1 MSELNIATS
10 TEPGFANAG
19 TFELLQR
26 AAKLLSSSTL
36 VPPQYR
42 SRIEKKEYGK
52 VVGYED
58 NPNAVANCVIALNI
72 ARRMRA
78 DELMVMQNLYIV
90 EGRPSWS
97 SQWVIAA
104 VNTCGK
110 FSPLRFEIKDL
121 GMQEVEYTTVSWENN
136 KKINTPVKTK
146 VQNLQCIAWATEKE
160 TGERVES
167 PPVDMRMAVLEGWYQ
182 KNGSKWQTMPQ
193 VMLRYRAASFFGRLY
208 APELLMGLPTSEE
221 VHDEPEERKVSGR
234 EVPDTGETAPQNG
247 HKGLQAMLTGASK
260 PAVNESLSAEE
271 EVQNRMQE
279 GGWGEGDILDAVFQ
293 IGIKKKGDDDTL
305 RVLDWANINARWVE
319 VEAAMR
325 APWTEGG
332 AAS

>member
-90 EGRPSWS
+90 EGRPS
-97 SQWVIAA
+97 
-104 VNTCGK
+104 
-110 FSPLRFEIKDL
+110 
-121 GMQEVEYTTVSWENN
+121 
-136 KKINTPVKTK
+136 
-146 VQNLQCIAWATEKE
+146 
-160 TGERVES
+160 
-167 PPVDMRMAVLEGWYQ
+167 
-182 KNGSKWQTMPQ
+182 
-193 VMLRYRAASFFGRLY
+193 
-208 APELLMGLPTSEE
+208 
-221 VHDEPEERKVSGR
+221 
-234 EVPDTGETAPQNG
+234 
-247 HKGLQAMLTGASK
+247 
-260 PAVNESLSAEE
+260 
-271 EVQNRMQE
+271 
-279 GGWGEGDILDAVFQ
+279 
-293 IGIKKKGDDDTL
+293 
-305 RVLDWANINARWVE
+305 
-319 VEAAMR
+319 
-325 APWTEGG
+325 
-332 AAS
+332 